1 MNVNIKKLRENAK
14 IPAYATEGAA
24 AMDLCACIENEGEI
38 TLQAGERRI
47 IPTGLAIAL
56 PDRNSVALLCARSGL
71 AAKFGICLANGIGVV
86 DSDYRGEIGVALLN
100 TSNAPYTVR
109 HGDRIAQMMFTP
121 VLTATLT
128 VCDDLDDTA
137 RGAGGFG
144 STGKQ

>member
-1 MNVNIKKLRENAK
+1 MNVLIKKLREQAK
-14 IPAYATEGAA
+14 IPAYATDGAA
-24 AMDLCACIENEGEI
+24 AMDLCACIEDTQEI
-38 TLQAGERRI
+38 TLAPGERRI

-71 AAKFGICLANGIGVV
+71 AAKFGICLANGVGVI

-100 TSNAPYTVR
+100 TSDQPYTVR

-121 VLTATLT
+121 VLTPTLT